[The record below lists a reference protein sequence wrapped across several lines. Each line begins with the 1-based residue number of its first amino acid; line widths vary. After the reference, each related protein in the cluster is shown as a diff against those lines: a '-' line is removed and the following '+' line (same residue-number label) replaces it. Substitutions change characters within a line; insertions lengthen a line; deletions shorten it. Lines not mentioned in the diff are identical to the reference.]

1 MHYDDVVRDFLK
13 LTGTRVS
20 RPDLEGLKFLAR
32 SFHRMPYENLTK
44 IARFAEVSD
53 PALRPR
59 MPDIVLAE
67 HMEYGA
73 GGTCFSLTYFFDQVL
88 TGLGYETIRVFCDR
102 SYGPDTHCALIV
114 SLGYDRYL
122 VDPGYLMEAPIMVP
136 KIGCTFQSGRSG
148 KISLERLGETSQ
160 LLLVTESAGKRRVRY
175 RLKDVAV
182 EEKLFLKKWIDSFEW
197 AMMRHISISVQTGDG
212 IIFLRDGVLRK
223 SMADEKKQ
231 ERISTGIE
239 QRIESEFG
247 ISPRLFADA
256 ADVVIKMKSEYK
268 KENKR

>member
-1 MHYDDVVRDFLK
+1 MHYADVVRDFLK
-13 LTGTRVS
+13 LTGARGV

-32 SFHRMPYENLTK
+32 LFHRMPYENLTK

-53 PALRPR
+53 PELRPR

-73 GGTCFSLTYFFDQVL
+73 GGTCFSLTYFFDQIL

-114 SLGYDRYL
+114 SLGSDRYL
-122 VDPGYLMEAPIMVP
+122 VDPGYLMEAPVRVP
-136 KIGCTFQSGRSG
+136 KTGYASQSGRSG
-148 KISLERLGETSQ
+148 KIFLERLGETSQ
-160 LLLVTESAGKRRVRY
+160 LLLVTESAEKRRVRY
-175 RLKDVAV
+175 KLKDVAV
-182 EEKLFLKKWIDSFEW
+182 EESLFLKKWIDSFEW

-223 SMADEKKQ
+223 NTADEKKQ
-231 ERISTGIE
+231 DRLSTGIA
-239 QRIESEFG
+239 QRIEKEFG

-256 ADVVIKMKSEYK
+256 FDAVVKMKSEYN